1 MNPREIGTKAKIAAL
16 CAAVLMASLVFVAPL
31 PGQTSNLNAPG
42 RVEAAGPAMSI
53 GVAVGGIVE
62 KVLVHEGDRVR
73 AAQTLVTL
81 DCRPTQADVR
91 AREAQLAAAQATFD
105 RYRNGSRA
113 DEIAVGEAEV
123 RYSQA
128 RADEAG
134 KALGRADA
142 MQEGVTIT
150 TARLLEVQR
159 DARIA
164 TAQLEEARS
173 KLSLLRAGSRE
184 EDIRH
189 AQALRDTAAA
199 QLEASR
205 ARLDQC
211 TIHAPADGTVLDVL
225 VNPGQFLS
233 FAVPQPLLHIV
244 PDGPLRVRA
253 EVDVR
258 DLAHICVAQSATVTA
273 GAALADRIGA
283 EVASISPLAG
293 PPRIA
298 AAAAQNPSNQTRENN
313 VVAVVLNLKR
323 GGGAPPLPIGSI
335 VAVSFDPCPSR
346 S

>member
-1 MNPREIGTKAKIAAL
+1 M
-16 CAAVLMASLVFVAPL
+16 
-31 PGQTSNLNAPG
+31 
-42 RVEAAGPAMSI
+42 
-53 GVAVGGIVE
+53 
-62 KVLVHEGDRVR
+62 
-73 AAQTLVTL
+73 
-81 DCRPTQADVR
+81 
-91 AREAQLAAAQATFD
+91 AAAQATFD

-113 DEIAVGEAEV
+113 DEIAVGEAVV
-123 RYSQA
+123 RYAQA
-128 RADEAG
+128 RADEAA

-164 TAQLEEARS
+164 AAQLEEARS

-199 QLEASR
+199 QLDASR

-211 TIHAPADGTVLDVL
+211 TIRAPADGTVLDVL
-225 VNPGQFLS
+225 VNPGQFVS

-258 DLAHICVAQSATVTA
+258 DRARICLAQSATVTA
-273 GAALADRIGA
+273 D
-283 EVASISPLAG
+283 
-293 PPRIA
+293 A
-298 AAAAQNPSNQTRENN
+298 AACRPHRRGSGVDQPDCRSAPDRRGRGPGPSRPGSREQ
-313 VVAVVLNLKR
+313 R
-323 GGGAPPLPIGSI
+323 GGGGPGPRSAGTPPLPIGSS

>member
-1 MNPREIGTKAKIAAL
+1 MNPPEIGTKAKIAAL
-16 CAAVLMASLVFVAPL
+16 CAAVLMASLVSVAPL

-53 GVAVGGIVE
+53 GVAVGGIVD
-62 KVLVHEGDRVR
+62 KVLVREGDRVR

-113 DEIAVGEAEV
+113 DEIAVGEAVV
-123 RYSQA
+123 RYAQA
-128 RADEAG
+128 RADEAA

-164 TAQLEEARS
+164 AAQLEEARS

-211 TIHAPADGTVLDVL
+211 TIHAPADGTVLDML
-225 VNPGQFLS
+225 VNPGQFVS

-258 DLAHICVAQSATVTA
+258 DRARICIAQSATVTA
-273 GAALADRIGA
+273 DAALPA
-283 EVASISPLAG
+283 ASARKWPRSARLPVRAGSPR
-293 PPRIA
+293 PR
-298 AAAAQNPSNQTRENN
+298 
-313 VVAVVLNLKR
+313 
-323 GGGAPPLPIGSI
+323 PPLKP
-335 VAVSFDPCPSR
+335 AKLMRTTWWP
-346 S
+346 